1 MNEYELLTPEE
12 KKYLER
18 IARYLQSMGEKQ
30 VEIRIE
36 ANDWD
41 NKTEISDIE
50 WEHVTHFDW
59 NSRLDIPSGFI
70 TILQK
75 IFNYIDESG
84 RYSFPDIDGINY
96 HDFLIDINAA
106 GKSITVSQIYGYY
119 DVGSEGEIEFE
130 DEKELMVEWMDQLES
145 NGAEIPSDGILTAR
159 YSGGGDDGSIDGGF
173 DEINQQL
180 PGSMEDFCYNQL
192 SSNYG
197 GWENNEGGQGYFVFN
212 FTDGTITL
220 YHTDNI
226 EESESNTLFEIDF

>member
-1 MNEYELLTPEE
+1 MNELLTPEE

-50 WEHVTHFDW
+50 WELVTHFDW

-70 TILQK
+70 IILQK

-119 DVGSEGEIEFE
+119 DVGSEREIEFD

-159 YSGGGDDGSIDGGF
+159 YSGGGDDGSLDGGF

-192 SSNYG
+192 SSNFG

-212 FTDGTITL
+212 FTDDIITL

>member
-1 MNEYELLTPEE
+1 MNEILTPEE
-12 KKYLER
+12 KKYLGR

-84 RYSFPDIDGINY
+84 RYSFPDIDGLNY
-96 HDFLIDINAA
+96 HDFLIDIDAA
-106 GKSITVSQIYGYY
+106 GKSITVSDIYGYY
-119 DVGSEGEIEFE
+119 DVGSEREIEFE

-159 YSGGGDDGSIDGGF
+159 YFGGGDDGSLDGGF

-192 SSNYG
+192 SSNFG

>member
-1 MNEYELLTPEE
+1 MNELLTPEE

-50 WEHVTHFDW
+50 WEYVTQFDSYR
-59 NSRLDIPSGFI
+59 NSIEIPSGFI
-70 TILQK
+70 EILQK

-84 RYSFPDIDGINY
+84 RYSFPDIDGLNY
-96 HDFLIDINAA
+96 HDFLIDIYAVN
-106 GKSITVSQIYGYY
+106 KSINVSQIYGYY
-119 DVGSEGEIEFE
+119 TAGGEGEIEFD

-159 YSGGGDDGSIDGGF
+159 YSGGGDDGSLDGGF

-192 SSNYG
+192 SSNYS
-197 GWENNEGGQGYFVFN
+197 GWENNEGGEGYFIFN

-220 YHTDNI
+220 YHTENI
-226 EESESNTLFEIDF
+226 EENEKDTLFEIDF

>member
-1 MNEYELLTPEE
+1 MNELLTPQE

-18 IARYLQSMGEKQ
+18 ISRYIQSMGEKQ

-75 IFNYIDESG
+75 IFNRIDESG
-84 RYSFPDIDGINY
+84 RYSFPDIDGLNY
-96 HDFLIDINAA
+96 HDFLIDIDAA
-106 GKSITVSQIYGYY
+106 GKSITVSNIYGYY
-119 DVGSEGEIEFE
+119 AAGGEGELEFE

-159 YSGGGDDGSIDGGF
+159 YSGGGDDGSLDGGF

-192 SSNYG
+192 SSNYS
-197 GWENNEGGQGYFVFN
+197 GWENNEGGEGYFIFN

-220 YHTDNI
+220 YHTENI
-226 EESESNTLFEIDF
+226 EENEKDTLFEIDF

>member
-1 MNEYELLTPEE
+1 MNEILTPEE

-18 IARYLQSMGEKQ
+18 VARYLQSMGEKQ

-36 ANDWD
+36 ANDWA
-41 NKTEISDIE
+41 NSTEISDIE
-50 WEHVTHFDW
+50 WELVTHFDW

-159 YSGGGDDGSIDGGF
+159 YSGGGDDGSMDGGF

-192 SSNYG
+192 SSNFG

>member
-1 MNEYELLTPEE
+1 MNELLTPEE

-50 WEHVTHFDW
+50 WELVTHFDW

-119 DVGSEGEIEFE
+119 DVGSESEIEFE

-159 YSGGGDDGSIDGGF
+159 YSGGGDDGSLDGGF

-192 SSNYG
+192 SSNFG